1 METLVKQLS
10 DGEELVLI
18 LERAPLEDP
27 DDPRER
33 VIAGRRLALDADN
46 PSERREEG

>member
-18 LERAPLEDP
+18 VQRTTPEEPE
-27 DDPRER
+27 DPRER
-33 VIAGRRLALDADN
+33 VIAGRRLALDTDN
-46 PSERREEG
+46 LSEGREEK

>member
-18 LERAPLEDP
+18 VERTTPEDP

-33 VIAGRRLALDADN
+33 VIAGRKLALDADHL
-46 PSERREEG
+46 SEGREEK